1 MTTLNPTQNPS
12 LKIGR
17 EKYKSFKLNSKFNK
31 LKYGHIFICLRN
43 KKERNDAFFFEFEN
57 SSFAKLSLAE
67 LWSFSSL
74 FKTIFLS
81 FFHS

>member
-1 MTTLNPTQNPS
+1 MD
-12 LKIGR
+12 
-17 EKYKSFKLNSKFNK
+17 
-31 LKYGHIFICLRN
+31 IFSYVLRI